1 MVKIIKTFI
10 VIFFSPLLLLFQTQ
24 HAVLE
29 RFESLFFLRNERS
42 SLTSTSATG
51 GIVTVYVLNLSG
63 FG

>member
-10 VIFFSPLLLLFQTQ
+10 VIFFRPLLLLFQTQ

-29 RFESLFFLRNERS
+29 HFESLFFLRNERS